1 MEIIEKENPSLM
13 FFPEICQKLSTI
25 LNNSDYFTI
34 DNKLIK
40 PLWKAFLFN
49 DGSMTVFLNNLLN
62 NNLQFQLISSE
73 IHSITTLPELDLIYK
88 LTGLSI
94 DGKMVKR
101 IINFHTDNQIIMEAI
116 SYWNADIYK
125 EVFGDNLNAPIGKVM
140 IEKNI
145 EYFRRIKTI
154 YRFEDKFIR
163 FSYYVI
169 RGKQAFLLLEIL
181 YEGVLN
187 NFLC

>member
-1 MEIIEKENPSLM
+1 MDIIDKENLSFM
-13 FFPEICQKLSTI
+13 FFPQIYKKLSFI
-25 LNNSDYFTI
+25 LNKSDDFTV
-34 DNKLIK
+34 DKKFIK

-49 DGSMTVFLNNLLN
+49 DGSMTVFLSNLLN
-62 NNLQFQLISSE
+62 NNLQFNLISSE
-73 IHSITTLPELDLIYK
+73 IYSITTLPELDIIYK
-88 LTGLSI
+88 LTGLSVE
-94 DGKMVKR
+94 GNLVKR
-101 IINFHTDNQIIMEAI
+101 IMNFQTNNQIIMEGI

-125 EVFGDNLNAPIGKVM
+125 EVFGDDLNAPIGKVM